1 MLAIRLR
8 RGELLRGRVF
18 ARTSATAAAV
28 NRCDGPWLDL
38 AATLS
43 PGLLELNIAA
53 EPLERH
59 LPSDVVDDKDALP
72 LVRPLRALEHRLRRA
87 GTLGQRVLDV
97 RHSHSDLVLL
107 AHFDVGRLGRIYR
120 GRLEVVPNGMECR
133 AGAVGKT
140 AAEFQFPHF
149 VAYPESVRSTT
160 VHLSMNR

>member
-8 RGELLRGRVF
+8 RGKLLGGRVL

-28 NRCDGPWLDL
+28 NGRDGPWLDL
-38 AATLS
+38 AAALS
-43 PGLLELNIAA
+43 PGLLELNVTA
-53 EPLERH
+53 EPFERH
-59 LPSDVVDDKDALP
+59 LTGDIVDDQDTLP
-72 LVRPLRALEHRLRRA
+72 LVGPLRALEHRVRRA
-87 GTLGQRVLDV
+87 GALDV

-133 AGAVGKT
+133 ARAAGKT